1 MYKALTIWNFS
12 YFGDTLDAI
21 KVIGQSWGAWVAQL
35 LTCSTLDFGSGHD
48 LTVVESSP
56 MSGSVLGVQPA
67 WDSLSLSLLP
77 SSSALLTHTLF
88 PLSKRIK

>member
-21 KVIGQSWGAWVAQL
+21 KVIGQSWCAWVAQL
-35 LTCSTLDFGSGHD
+35 LTRSTLDFGSGHD

-67 WDSLSLSLLP
+67 WVLSPSPSP
-77 SSSALLTHTLF
+77 SSPALHTHPYSHSL
-88 PLSKRIK
+88 RE